1 MAETVRPVVREFLAG
16 NSARA
21 IAMRLTVSPRPRH
34 RRHHSNEETVHCT
47 LRPVLVVAQCI
58 TIMPIYGVLGKDHT
72 QLRYSKYSLKT
83 ILSFAVTTVTCCLAT
98 LTTTVI
104 WREGI
109 NYRVIGDVVLYV
121 SSSLSMITFFYLAN
135 KWRSLMDEWAAVEE
149 AMAGLPQVRVS
160 RSIFVLTTYV
170 VIASL
175 CEHVLALLFNRDP
188 CQIGMRKYYEN
199 SFRQIFGLTTFAL
212 WKGLIASFIN
222 FLVACTWNFTD
233 LFLAALS
240 IALSARFRRF
250 SLKLESVVHKDK
262 GLAYW
267 MRIRELY
274 NKLVFLTK
282 SVEKNVSFLILVSF
296 SNNLYFI
303 CLQLL
308 HSIEPF
314 QSTPKMVYFYVS
326 FSHLLFR
333 TCSVCLT
340 AADVYERSKAC
351 ITTLFAVPSSSYNI
365 EIQRMTIQVAFEN
378 LTLTGCKFFS
388 VTRTFM
394 LTVAGT
400 IATYEIVLVQ
410 FSHLSPGTEDSSR
423 IINCTED

>member
-1 MAETVRPVVREFLAG
+1 MILYDRNCQDRILVHTCSHNISEPLMKIFKISKAPQRRQVSL
-16 NSARA
+16 
-21 IAMRLTVSPRPRH
+21 ILLTYFF
-34 RRHHSNEETVHCT
+34 
-47 LRPVLVVAQCI
+47 VLSGSFFII
-58 TIMPIYGVLGKDHT
+58 TAKKHGGD
-72 QLRYSKYSLKT
+72 
-83 ILSFAVTTVTCCLAT
+83 
-98 LTTTVI
+98 
-104 WREGI
+104 
-109 NYRVIGDVVLYV
+109 GDVVLYV

-250 SLKLESVVHKDK
+250 SLELESVVHKDK

-267 MRIRELY
+267 MKIRELY